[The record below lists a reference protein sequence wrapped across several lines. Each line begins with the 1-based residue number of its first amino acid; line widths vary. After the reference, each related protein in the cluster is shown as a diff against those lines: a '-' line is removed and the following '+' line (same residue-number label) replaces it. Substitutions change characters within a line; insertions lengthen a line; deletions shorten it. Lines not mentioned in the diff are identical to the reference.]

1 MGVVILYAYILPGVI
16 LALGY
21 CGLAF
26 LFKKQKRSITLGEA
40 LGAVAAVLTPLIN
53 FVGILILIAYLIE
66 MYEVEI
72 TKIMSIKIL

>member
-1 MGVVILYAYILPGVI
+1 MGVVIFYVYILPGVI

-40 LGAVAAVLTPLIN
+40 LAAVAAVLAPFIN
-53 FVGILILIAYLIE
+53 IVGILVLVAYLID

-72 TKIMSIKIL
+72 NKILSIKIL